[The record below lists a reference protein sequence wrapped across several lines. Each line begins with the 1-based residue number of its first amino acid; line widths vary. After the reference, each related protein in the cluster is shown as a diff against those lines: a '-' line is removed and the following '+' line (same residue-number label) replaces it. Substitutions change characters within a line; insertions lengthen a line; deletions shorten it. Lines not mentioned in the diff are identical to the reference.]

1 MDIFLAQ
8 LLNALLYAAVLF
20 LIAGGLS
27 LIFGVMRIV
36 NLAHGSLYALGA
48 YVMAWGLG
56 RLAGE
61 SGSEP
66 VYLIALLPVAA
77 VAVGATGAV
86 VEPILLRPLYARA
99 EEYQLLLTFGL
110 LLILEDAMR
119 YIWGPTPL
127 TASPLWAA
135 FGTLHLMGATY
146 PRYNVVVILLGVLTA
161 VLLWAFVF
169 KTRFGVM
176 LRATSQ
182 NRLMPAALGIN
193 VGGVY
198 AQAFALAPLR
208 IRAVPWYA
216 VALALLA
223 LVLPFL
229 EGVPLIGWLAS
240 PFQRIQLTY
249 GLVFGIAALAFNLLL
264 GYTGLLS
271 FGHAVFFGSAAYAA
285 GLLVKYLHV
294 SSMEGFLLAGCVS
307 SLGLAGG
314 VGVVWVRYTRIFFS
328 ILTLALSQV
337 VWALAL
343 RFFWIT
349 NGTDGLRIPTPTLLL
364 GLVGVPDDK
373 VRFLSFT
380 YYYYVLAVFFICMVA
395 LGMIAASPF
404 GKALQAIRDNEIRAQ
419 FVGIEVWRYR
429 WSAVVVSAAFTAVAG
444 TLFAPLNGL
453 TTPDIL
459 HWTFSGKI
467 VFMTVLGGFKS
478 FSGPILGGV
487 AYNYLETYVIKTT
500 EYWQMLLGII
510 LVALV
515 LVMPQG
521 IVGALGWIIHRRFGR
536 R

>member
-1 MDIFLAQ
+1 MSESEHSPD
-8 LLNALLYAAVLF
+8 AAVT
-20 LIAGGLS
+20 
-27 LIFGVMRIV
+27 
-36 NLAHGSLYALGA
+36 LA
-48 YVMAWGLG
+48 
-56 RLAGE
+56 
-61 SGSEP
+61 P
-66 VYLIALLPVAA
+66 
-77 VAVGATGAV
+77 
-86 VEPILLRPLYARA
+86 ARA
-99 EEYQLLLTFGL
+99 V
-110 LLILEDAMR
+110 
-119 YIWGPTPL
+119 P
-127 TASPLWAA
+127 
-135 FGTLHLMGATY
+135 
-146 PRYNVVVILLGVLTA
+146 
-161 VLLWAFVF
+161 
-169 KTRFGVM
+169 
-176 LRATSQ
+176 
-182 NRLMPAALGIN
+182 
-193 VGGVY
+193 
-198 AQAFALAPLR
+198 R
-208 IRAVPWYA
+208 IRAVPWFA

-307 SLGLAGG
+307 SLALAAGFG
-314 VGVVWVRYTRIFFS
+314 AVCVRYTRIFFS
-328 ILTLALSQV
+328 ILTLALSQI

-343 RFFWIT
+343 KFFWIT

-429 WSAVVVSAAFTAVAG
+429 WSAFVVSGAFTGVAG

-521 IVGALGWIIHRRFGR
+521 IIGALSWLVHRRSGR

>member
-182 NRLMPAALGIN
+182 NRRMAAALGIN

-198 AQAFALAPLR
+198 VQAFALGCLMAGLAG
-208 IRAVPWYA
+208 AVIVPIQGA
-216 VALALLA
+216 VLGMGVDA
-223 LVLPFL
+223 LVLAFVVVVSLGQAGFL
-229 EGVPLIGWLAS
+229 
-240 PFQRIQLTY
+240 
-249 GLVFGIAALAFNLLL
+249 
-264 GYTGLLS
+264 
-271 FGHAVFFGSAAYAA
+271 GSGAYDR
-285 GLLVKYLHV
+285 GLLVKYQHV

-307 SLGLAGG
+307 SLVLAAGFG
-314 VGVVWVRYTRIFFS
+314 AVCVRYTRIFFS

-343 RFFWIT
+343 KFFWIT

-429 WSAVVVSAAFTAVAG
+429 WSAFVVSGAFTGVAG

-521 IVGALGWIIHRRFGR
+521 IIGALGWIIHRRSGR